1 MIPHLLPPS
10 MRLIALTILA
20 LVVLAPAHAGEI
32 KLARHPDY
40 SNGKIVFSYRGDLW
54 LVKEDGSQPRRLTSH
69 RAASV
74 HPRFSPD
81 GKWIAFS
88 AARYGNH
95 DVFVIPSEGGEA
107 RRLTWNSAGDTV
119 VGWTPDSK
127 RVVFS
132 SARGRVY
139 PGIPSLYT
147 VPLDGGIEE
156 PLPADWGFWGSF
168 SPDGKKFA
176 YNRHPMVWS
185 RKHYRGS
192 YAADLWVLDVASRS
206 SRKLLD
212 TDVPDAEKPNNFWP
226 MYGNGFIYFVSDRD
240 VKAKAGSPAVMA
252 SRNNIWKMPA
262 EGGEPVQVTRHTSGS
277 LFWPSLSADGKV
289 IVYEENFGLW
299 KLNTA
304 SGETHEIKI
313 DIVPDEKD
321 NNLETVAVNSEADS
335 YHLAPSGKRAVIA
348 THGELFTIATERG
361 DVRRLTKTSDV
372 RESNPQW
379 SPDGK
384 RIAFVSDH
392 SGREEIWI
400 CDEHGGNLKRLT
412 NSDTQ
417 KGTPVWS
424 PDSQALL
431 YTASDRALH
440 RIDLADN
447 KDVVVARGEVIQFGG
462 SAISNPQWSPDGKW
476 IAFTRSGRDLLPH
489 VYLVPAAGGGEKRIT
504 DADAY
509 SDSSALWTPDGKAL
523 VYLAG
528 VDNGNIGQG
537 GRSTTQIF
545 VVSLTREEK
554 EPGDDNIDSEEE
566 ATRKERDGAAGRRS
580 RSGTAE
586 TPAPADEGR
595 RDAGPNGRSVGRKPV
610 EVKIDFDRIS
620 RRARQVT
627 RSGDTVG
634 AMAVSPDGK
643 TLVFVT
649 SGVEGGRPVQSIWSV
664 SLESSQPPRRLTQT
678 GRSSDEEGPP
688 SFRGRFGGLGSLQ
701 FAKDGRTL
709 FYHQG
714 NGIYALALGGM
725 GPRSGDAVSEAASS
739 PRSRRGP
746 GAAPSD
752 TSAAAAGA
760 RRLTFTARVEV
771 DQRARRQQVF
781 QESWRIMKHR
791 FYDPAMHGIEWTK
804 VRDTYEP
811 LLAHVGGQEEL
822 HDVIMMMIGEL
833 NASHTG
839 ISAGGR
845 DGRGRDS
852 ENDQTRY
859 PGFELEADPTGF
871 YKVVH
876 VYKNGPADK
885 DYVKINPGDFILA
898 IDGQPLKA
906 GDNYWKLYTTAPG
919 ERIEFL
925 VNNKPTK
932 EGAWTT
938 KVRPVNALRYADL
951 QYERWVADRRQM
963 VDQLSGGTIGYLHI
977 RQMNEASL
985 RQFERDLAKMA
996 GKKALII
1003 DQRFNPGG
1011 GIDQELLQILQ
1022 QRQYQ
1027 YTRTRDSVTVPRPL
1041 RGFFG
1046 PMVVMANERSTS
1058 DAEVFPDGFK
1068 TLKLGKVVGVTTYG
1082 AVIGTGAYR
1091 LMDGSTIRTPTVGL
1105 WNIHNTNLE
1114 NYGVPPDVYVDN
1126 TPDDF
1131 LKGRDAQ
1138 IEKAVQTL
1146 KEELAKRK

>member
-1 MIPHLLPPS
+1 MCPHLL
-10 MRLIALTILA
+10 RLSIRPIAPAIVA
-20 LVVLAPAHAGEI
+20 LVVLAPSRAAEI

-54 LVKEDGSQPRRLTSH
+54 LVKEDGSEPRRLTSH
-69 RAASV
+69 RAPSV

-107 RRLTWNSAGDTV
+107 RRLTWNSSGDTV
-119 VGWTPDSK
+119 AGWTRDSK

-147 VPLDGGIEE
+147 VSLDGGMEE
-156 PLPADWGFWGSF
+156 PMPVDWGSNGSF

-192 YAADLWVLDVASRS
+192 YAADLWVLDVDSRS

-212 TDVPDAEKPNNFWP
+212 AEVPDAEKPNNFWP

-240 VKAKAGSPAVMA
+240 VKAKAGSPRVME

-262 EGGEPVQVTRHTSGS
+262 EGGEPVQVTKHTSGS
-277 LFWPSLSADGKV
+277 LFWPSMSADGKV

-299 KLNTA
+299 RLDTGT
-304 SGETHEIKI
+304 GESREIKI

-321 NNLETVAVNSEADS
+321 NNLETVLANSEADS
-335 YHLAPSGKRAVIA
+335 YHLSPSGKRAVIA
-348 THGELFTIATERG
+348 TNGELFTIATERG

-372 RESNPQW
+372 REAQPQW

-384 RIAFVSDH
+384 RIAYVSDH
-392 SGREEIWI
+392 SGAEEIWV
-400 CDEHGGNLKRLT
+400 CDEHGGNQKKLT
-412 NSDTQ
+412 TSDTQ
-417 KGTPVWS
+417 KSAPVWS
-424 PDSQALL
+424 PDSQSLL
-431 YTASDRALH
+431 YTASDRGLH
-440 RIDLADN
+440 RFNLADN
-447 KDVVVARGEVIQFGG
+447 KDTVLMRGEVIGFG
-462 SAISNPQWSPDGKW
+462 STAISNPQWSPDGKW
-476 IAFTRSGRDLLPH
+476 VAFTKSGRDLLPH
-489 VYLVPAAGGGEKRIT
+489 VYVMPAAGGAEKRIT
-504 DADAY
+504 DADSY
-509 SDSSALWTPDGKAL
+509 SDTSPLWTPDGKAL

-528 VDNGNIGQG
+528 LDSGNIGQA
-537 GRSTTQIF
+537 GRSTAQIYM
-545 VVSLTREEK
+545 VSLTRQDK
-554 EPGDDNIDSEEE
+554 EPIEDSIDSEEE
-566 ATRKERDGAAGRRS
+566 AASKERSRPAGRMRAAGRQ
-580 RSGTAE
+580 
-586 TPAPADEGR
+586 
-595 RDAGPNGRSVGRKPV
+595 DAGANGEARKPV
-610 EVKIDFDRIS
+610 EVKIDFERIS

-627 RSGDTVG
+627 RSGDAVG
-634 AMAVSPDGK
+634 ALAVTPDSK

-649 SGVEGGRPVQSIWSV
+649 TGIEGGRQVQSLWSV
-664 SLESSQPPRRLTQT
+664 SLENDEPARRLSQA
-678 GRSSDEEGPP
+678 GRSSEEAGTPA
-688 SFRGRFGGLGSLQ
+688 FRGRFGGLGALQ
-701 FAKDGRTL
+701 IARDGLTL
-709 FYHQG
+709 FYRQAS
-714 NGIYALALGGM
+714 GIYALSLGGP
-725 GPRSGDAVSEAASS
+725 GARGGESASATAAPA

-746 GAAPSD
+746 
-752 TSAAAAGA
+752 AAAAPDTSSSGGA
-760 RRLTFTARVEV
+760 RRLTFAARVDI

-781 QESWRIMKHR
+781 HESWRIMKHR
-791 FYDPAMHGIEWTK
+791 FYDPSMHGVEWAK

-811 LLAHVGGQEEL
+811 LLLHVGDQEDL
-822 HDVIMMMIGEL
+822 HDVISMMIGEL

-845 DGRGRDS
+845 GGRARGGDS
-852 ENDQTRY
+852 DQTRY
-859 PGFELEADPTGF
+859 PGFELEPDPSGF
-871 YKVVH
+871 YKVTH
-876 VYKNGPADK
+876 VYKDGPADK
-885 DYVKINPGDFILA
+885 DYVKIERGDFVLA
-898 IDGQPLKA
+898 VDGQEVKA
-906 GDNYWKLYTTAPG
+906 GDNYWQLYTTAPG
-919 ERIEFL
+919 DRLEFL
-925 VNNKPTK
+925 VNKKPSK
-932 EGAWTT
+932 EGAWTA
-938 KVRPVNALRYADL
+938 KVRPVAAMQYGNL
-951 QYERWVADRRQM
+951 QYERWVADRRRL
-963 VDQLSGGTIGYLHI
+963 VEKLSGGTIGYLHI
-977 RQMNEASL
+977 RQMSETSL
-985 RQFERDLAKMA
+985 RQFERDLAMMI
-996 GKKALII
+996 GKKALVI

-1027 YTRTRDSVTVPRPL
+1027 YTRTRDSVQVTRPL

-1082 AVIGTGAYR
+1082 AVIGTGSYT
-1091 LMDGSTIRTPTVGL
+1091 LMDGSTIRTPSVGL
-1105 WNIHNTNLE
+1105 WNVNNTNLE
-1114 NYGVPPDVYVDN
+1114 NYGVPPDVYVEN

-1138 IEKAVQTL
+1138 IEKAVEVL
-1146 KEELAKRK
+1146 KEDLAKKKG

>member
-1 MIPHLLPPS
+1 MTAHLLPPS
-10 MRLIALTILA
+10 LRPIAVAILA
-20 LVVLAPAHAGEI
+20 LVVLAPARAGEI

-40 SNGKIVFSYRGDLW
+40 SNSKIVFSYRGDLW
-54 LVKEDGSQPRRLTSH
+54 LVKEDGSEPRRLTSH

-119 VGWTPDSK
+119 VGWTRDGK
-127 RVVFS
+127 NVIFS

-147 VPLDGGIEE
+147 VPLDGGLEE
-156 PLPADWGFWGSF
+156 PLPTDWGFWGSF

-192 YAADLWVLDVASRS
+192 YAADLWVLDVPSRS
-206 SRKLLD
+206 SHKLLD

-226 MYGNGFIYFVSDRD
+226 MYGNGFIFFVSDRD

-262 EGGEPVQVTRHTSGS
+262 EGGEPVQVTKHTSGS
-277 LFWPSLSADGKV
+277 LFWPSMSADGKV

-299 KLNTA
+299 KLDTA
-304 SGETHEIKI
+304 TGETHEIKI
-313 DIVPDEKD
+313 DIIPDQKD

-335 YHLAPSGKRAVIA
+335 YHLSPSGQRAVIA
-348 THGELFTIATERG
+348 TNGELFTIATDRG

-372 RESNPQW
+372 REGNPQW

-392 SGREEIWI
+392 SGREEIWV
-400 CDEHGGNLKRLT
+400 CDESGGNLKRLT

-417 KGTPVWS
+417 KGSPVWA
-424 PDSQALL
+424 PDSHSLL

-440 RIDLADN
+440 RLNLADS
-447 KDVVVARGEVIQFGG
+447 KDTVLIRGEVINFGS

-476 IAFTRSGRDLLPH
+476 VAFTRAGRDLLPH
-489 VYLVPAAGGGEKRIT
+489 VYVMPSNGGTEKRIT

-509 SDSSALWTPDGKAL
+509 SDSAALWTPDGKAL

-528 VDNGNIGQG
+528 LDTGNIGQT
-537 GRSTTQIF
+537 GRSTAQVF
-545 VVSLTREEK
+545 VVSLTRQDK
-554 EPGDDNIDSEEE
+554 EPGDDTVDSEEE
-566 ATRKERDGAAGRRS
+566 AASKERERS
-580 RSGTAE
+580 RQVSGRMRPPDRQDGG
-586 TPAPADEGR
+586 TPREA
-595 RDAGPNGRSVGRKPV
+595 RKPA

-627 RSGDTVG
+627 RSGDSIG
-634 AMAVSPDGK
+634 AMAISPDSK
-643 TLVFVT
+643 TLVFAT
-649 SGVEGGRPVQSIWSV
+649 TGVEGGRPVQSIWSV
-664 SLESSQPPRRLTQT
+664 SLENNQPPRRLTQAA
-678 GRSSDEEGPP
+678 RPSDEEGPP
-688 SFRGRFGGLGSLQ
+688 AARGRFGGGLGSLQ

-714 NGIYALALGGM
+714 TGIYALSLGGAA
-725 GPRSGDAVSEAASS
+725 PRGGDSS
-739 PRSRRGP
+739 ADATDSSARSRRGP
-746 GAAPSD
+746 MAASPDAS
-752 TSAAAAGA
+752 SAAGSA
-760 RRLTFTARVEV
+760 RRLTFTARVEI
-771 DQRARRQQVF
+771 DERARRQQVF

-791 FYDPAMHGIEWTK
+791 FYDPAMHGVDWAK

-811 LLAHVGGQEEL
+811 LLAHVGDQEDL
-822 HDVIMMMIGEL
+822 HDVISMMIGEL

-839 ISAGGR
+839 ISPGGR
-845 DGRGRDS
+845 GGRVRDGS
-852 ENDQTRY
+852 SDQTRY
-859 PGFELEADPTGF
+859 PGFELEADSSGY
-871 YKVVH
+871 YKVTH
-876 VYKNGPADK
+876 VYKDGPADK
-885 DYVKINPGDFILA
+885 DYVRINVGDFILA

-906 GDNYWKLYTTAPG
+906 GENYWKLYTLAPG
-919 ERIEFL
+919 QRMEFL
-925 VNNKPTK
+925 VNNKPAR
-932 EGAWTT
+932 EGAWTA
-938 KVRPVNALRYADL
+938 KLRPVSAGQYADL
-951 QYERWVADRRQM
+951 QYERWVADRRKL
-963 VDQLSGGTIGYLHI
+963 VDRLSGGTIGYLHI
-977 RQMNEASL
+977 RQMNEPSL
-985 RQFERDLAKMA
+985 RQFERDLAMMI
-996 GKKALII
+996 GKKALVI

-1027 YTRTRDSVTVPRPL
+1027 YTRTRDSVQVTRPL

-1105 WNIHNTNLE
+1105 WNVNHTNLE

-1138 IEKAVQTL
+1138 IEKAVETL

>member
-1 MIPHLLPPS
+1 MNPHPPH
-10 MRLIALTILA
+10 RWLRPIALAI
-20 LVVLAPAHAGEI
+20 LVVVAAPVHAVEI

-40 SNGKIVFSYRGDLW
+40 HGGKIVFSYRGDLW
-54 LVKEDGSQPRRLTSH
+54 LVKEDGTEPRRLTAH
-69 RAASV
+69 RAPSV

-95 DVFVIPSEGGEA
+95 DVFVIPSDGGEA

-119 VGWTPDSK
+119 VGWTRDSQG
-127 RVVFS
+127 VVFT

-192 YAADLWVLDVASRS
+192 YAADLWLLDVEGRT

-212 TDVPDAEKPNNFWP
+212 TDLPDAEKPNNLWP
-226 MYGNGFIYFVSDRD
+226 MFGDGFIYFVSDRD
-240 VKAKAGSPAVMA
+240 VKAKAGSPRVME

-262 EGGEPVQVTRHTSGS
+262 EGGVPVQVTKHASGS
-277 LFWPSLSADGKV
+277 LFWPSLSTDGKV

-299 KLNTA
+299 KLDTA
-304 SGETHEIKI
+304 TGETHEIKI
-313 DIVPDEKD
+313 DLTTDEKE
-321 NNLETVAVNSEADS
+321 NNLETQAVNSEADS
-335 YHLAPSGKRAVIA
+335 YHLSPSGKRAVLA

-361 DVRRLTKTSDV
+361 DVRRLTRTSDV
-372 RESNPQW
+372 REEQPQW

-384 RIAFVSDH
+384 RIAFISDH

-417 KGTPVWS
+417 KSHPVWS

-440 RIDLADN
+440 RYNLADN
-447 KDVVVARGEVIQFGG
+447 KDVVVTRGEVIGFG
-462 SAISNPQWSPDGKW
+462 STAIGNPQWSPDGKW
-476 IAFTRSGRDLLPH
+476 LSFTKSGRDLLPH
-489 VYLVPAAGGGEKRIT
+489 VYVMPAGGGAAKRIT

-509 SDSSALWTPDGKAL
+509 SESAALWTPDGKAL

-528 VDNGNIGQG
+528 VDTGNIGQT
-537 GRSTTQIF
+537 GRSTAQIF
-545 VVSLTREEK
+545 VVALTRQDK
-554 EPGDDNIDSEEE
+554 EPGADGIDSEEE
-566 ATRKERDGAAGRRS
+566 AVRSERS
-580 RSGTAE
+580 RPGARMRPE
-586 TPAPADEGR
+586 GGEGR
-595 RDAGPNGRSVGRKPV
+595 KQV
-610 EVKIDFDRIS
+610 EVKIDFERLS

-627 RSGDTVG
+627 RSGDAVG
-634 AMAVSPDGK
+634 SMAVTPDGK
-643 TLVFVT
+643 TLIFVT
-649 SGVEGGRPVQSIWSV
+649 TGVEGGRSVQSIWSV
-664 SLESSQPPRRLTQT
+664 SLESAQPARRLTQA
-678 GRSSDEEGPP
+678 GRSSDDEGPP
-688 SFRGRFGGLGSLQ
+688 SFRGRFAGLGSLQ
-701 FAKDGRTL
+701 IAKDGRTL
-709 FYHQG
+709 FYRQG
-714 NGIYALALGGM
+714 GGIYALSLGGAV
-725 GPRSGDAVSEAASS
+725 RGDAPPATTASS
-739 PRSRRGP
+739 APRSRRGSV
-746 GAAPSD
+746 AAPPDAS
-752 TSAAAAGA
+752 TAAGGA
-760 RRLTFTARVEV
+760 RRLTFTARIEM
-771 DQRARRQQVF
+771 DHRARRQQVF

-791 FYDPAMHGIEWTK
+791 FYDPAMHGVDWTK
-804 VRDTYEP
+804 VRDSYEP
-811 LLAHVGGQEEL
+811 LLAHIGDQEDL
-822 HDVIMMMIGEL
+822 HDVISMMIGEL

-845 DGRGRDS
+845 GGRTRDAAG
-852 ENDQTRY
+852 DQTRY
-859 PGFELEADPTGF
+859 PGFELEADPSGF
-871 YKVVH
+871 YKVAH
-876 VYKNGPADK
+876 VYKDGPADK
-885 DYVKINPGDFILA
+885 DYVKINRGDFILA
-898 IDGQPLKA
+898 IDGQDVKA

-919 ERIEFL
+919 ERLEFL
-925 VNNKPTK
+925 VNNKPAK
-932 EGAWTT
+932 EGAWPA
-938 KVRPVNALRYADL
+938 KVRPVSATQYANL
-951 QYERWVADRRQM
+951 QYERWVADRRKL
-963 VDQLSGGTIGYLHI
+963 VNKLSGGTIGYLHI
-977 RQMNEASL
+977 RQMNESSL
-985 RQFERDLAKMA
+985 RQFERDLAMQT
-996 GKKALII
+996 GKKALVI

-1027 YTRTRDSVTVPRPL
+1027 YTRMRDSVQVTRPL

-1082 AVIGTGAYR
+1082 AVIGTGAYS
-1091 LMDGSTIRTPTVGL
+1091 LMDGSSIRTPTIGL
-1105 WNIHNTNLE
+1105 WNVNHTNLE

-1131 LKGRDAQ
+1131 LNGRDAQ
-1138 IEKAVQTL
+1138 IEKAVETL
-1146 KEELAKRK
+1146 KEELAKKK

>member
-1 MIPHLLPPS
+1 MTPHLLPSSLRP
-10 MRLIALTILA
+10 MALAVLA
-20 LVVLAPAHAGEI
+20 FVVLAPIRAGEI
-32 KLARHPDY
+32 KLIRHPDY

-54 LVKEDGSQPRRLTSH
+54 LVKEDGSEPRRLTSH

-107 RRLTWNSAGDTV
+107 RRLTWNSAGDIV
-119 VGWTPDSK
+119 VGWTRDSK
-127 RVVFS
+127 RIVFS

-156 PLPADWGFWGSF
+156 PLPTDWGFWGSF

-192 YAADLWVLDVASRS
+192 YAADLWVLDVATRS

-212 TDVPDAEKPNNFWP
+212 TDLPDAEKPNNFWP

-240 VKAKAGSPAVMA
+240 VKAKAGSPAVMT
-252 SRNNIWKMPA
+252 SRNNIWKIPA
-262 EGGEPVQVTRHTSGS
+262 EGGEPVQVTKHTSGS

-289 IVYEENFGLW
+289 IVYEEDFGLW
-299 KLNTA
+299 KLDTA
-304 SGETHEIKI
+304 TGETREIKI

-321 NNLETVAVNSEADS
+321 NNWETLAVNSEADS
-335 YHLAPSGKRAVIA
+335 YHLSPSTKRAVIA
-348 THGELFTIATERG
+348 THGELFTIATDRG
-361 DVRRLTKTSDV
+361 DVRRLTNTSDV
-372 RESNPQW
+372 RETQPQW

-384 RIAFVSDH
+384 RIAFVSDR

-417 KGTPVWS
+417 KSAPVWS
-424 PDSQALL
+424 PDSQSLL

-440 RIDLADN
+440 RFNLADN
-447 KDVVVARGEVIQFGG
+447 KDVVLTRGEVIGFGG
-462 SAISNPQWSPDGKW
+462 SAISDPQWSPDGKW
-476 IAFTRSGRDLLPH
+476 VSFTRSGRDLLPH
-489 VYLVPAAGGGEKRIT
+489 VYVMPAAGGAEKRIT
-504 DADAY
+504 EEDSY
-509 SDSSALWTPDGKAL
+509 SDSSALWTPDGKSI

-528 VDNGNIGQG
+528 VDTGNIGQG
-537 GRSTTQIF
+537 GRSTAQIF
-545 VVSLTREEK
+545 VVSLTPQEK
-554 EPGDDNIDSEEE
+554 EPGDDACDSEEE
-566 ATRKERDGAAGRRS
+566 AAGKERRR
-580 RSGTAE
+580 AN
-586 TPAPADEGR
+586 R
-595 RDAGPNGRSVGRKPV
+595 RDAGPSDGAADKRDGSANGPTGRKPV
-610 EVKIDFDRIS
+610 DVKIDFDQIA

-627 RSGDTVG
+627 RSGDAVG

-649 SGVEGGRPVQSIWSV
+649 TGVEGGRSVQSIWSA
-664 SLESSQPPRRLTQT
+664 SLESNQPPRRLTQIS
-678 GRSSDEEGPP
+678 RSSDEQKTP
-688 SFRGRFGGLGSLQ
+688 SFRGRFGGIRSLQ
-701 FAKDGRTL
+701 FAKNGRTL

-714 NGIYALALGGM
+714 NGIYALSLGGASGMDERSALASRM
-725 GPRSGDAVSEAASS
+725 GRGQPSNPPDQSAEAGRLSG
-739 PRSRRGP
+739 G
-746 GAAPSD
+746 
-752 TSAAAAGA
+752 T
-760 RRLTFTARVEV
+760 RRLHFIARVEL

-791 FYDPAMHGIEWTK
+791 FYDPAMHGVDWAK
-804 VRDTYEP
+804 VRDAYEP

-839 ISAGGR
+839 ISA
-845 DGRGRDS
+845 DGRGG
-852 ENDQTRY
+852 EETRY
-859 PGFELEADPTGF
+859 PGFELEADPSGL

-885 DYVKINPGDFILA
+885 DYVKIKRGDFILA

-919 ERIEFL
+919 ERMEFL
-925 VNNKPTK
+925 VNNKPAK
-932 EGAWTT
+932 EGAWTA
-938 KVRPVNALRYADL
+938 KVRPVNAMQYADL
-951 QYERWVADRRQM
+951 QYERWVAQRRKL
-963 VDQLSGGTIGYLHI
+963 VDKLSDGTIGYLHI
-977 RQMNEASL
+977 RQMNEPSL
-985 RQFERDLAKMA
+985 RRFERDLARMA

-1105 WNIHNTNLE
+1105 WNVNNTNLE

-1138 IEKAVQTL
+1138 IEKAVETL
-1146 KEELAKRK
+1146 KEELAKKK